1 MSLFHLVAPFK
12 PMGDQPA
19 AIDKLCEGL
28 KAGKADQI
36 LLGVTGSGK
45 TFTMASVIER
55 MQMPALVLSPN
66 KVLAAQLYSEFKT
79 FFPEN
84 AVEYFVSYYDYYQPE
99 AYIPSTDTYI
109 EKDAAV
115 NDHLDKLRIKATT
128 SILTRKD
135 TVVVSSVSCIYNIG
149 SPDNFSNMCLNLK
162 IGMPASRRELTET
175 LIKMRYERNDI
186 DFIRKTFRLRG
197 GNLDIFPA
205 DEELAIRIV
214 FDETIERIC
223 EIDPLTGDVCKDLKE
238 KWLFPATHFITS
250 ADEMETASQRIEQ
263 ELAERTAWFKANG
276 KPLEAERIE
285 QRTRYDLE
293 MIRQTGYCRG
303 VENYSRYLAGREPG
317 STPDSLFGYYK
328 GQDFLLF
335 IDESHVALPQI
346 RGMYE
351 GDRARKQCLVDFGF
365 RLPSA
370 LDNRPLKFDEFE
382 SLRPATIYVSATPG
396 PIELSRCPKD
406 SIAEQIIRPTGLTD
420 PKVTVLPVT
429 GQIKALEKEIAKRSA
444 KKERC
449 LVLTLTKKTAEDL
462 SSYLE
467 EKGLKA
473 RYMHSDMD
481 TLERL
486 EILAAFRKGEFD
498 ALVGINLLR
507 EGLDIPEV
515 SLVAILNADNEGFL
529 RSETTLIQI
538 AGRAARNVGGE
549 VILFAD
555 RITGS
560 IERAVNEMNRR
571 RNIQLAYN
579 NAHGITPKSIVKA
592 IQDYDELHKPE
603 PKNSS
608 AVREALPEYGKMSRS
623 ALSQLADDME
633 KMMREAADNLNF
645 ERAAELRD
653 RLAEL
658 KDMAGITSVNLKG
671 VKITGRKGKASIKH
685 SSGTKKGIKRSRRKE
700 ML

>member
-1 MSLFHLVAPFK
+1 MQKFHLVSPFK
-12 PMGDQPA
+12 PAGDQPA
-19 AIDKLCEGL
+19 AIEALCAGIR
-28 KAGKADQI
+28 AGKADQT

-55 MQMPALVLSPN
+55 LQMPALILSPN

-99 AYIPSTDTYI
+99 AYIPATDTYI
-109 EKDAAV
+109 EKDASV
-115 NDHLDKLRIKATT
+115 NDHIDKLRIKATT
-128 SILTRKD
+128 SILTRRD
-135 TVVVSSVSCIYNIG
+135 TVVVASVSCIYNIG
-149 SPDNFSNMCLNLK
+149 SPDNFNNMCLCLK
-162 IGMPASRRELTET
+162 KGMPASRRDLTET

-186 DFIRKTFRLRG
+186 DFIRKTFRIRG
-197 GNLDIFPA
+197 GNIDIFPA
-205 DEELAIRIV
+205 DSELAIRIV

-223 EIDPLTGDVCKDLKE
+223 EIDPLTGDVQKE
-238 KWLFPATHFITS
+238 MNETWIFPATHFITS
-250 ADEMETASQRIEQ
+250 AEEMETASQRIEA
-263 ELAERTAWFKANG
+263 ELAERVAWFKAHG

-285 QRTRYDLE
+285 QRTKYDLE

-303 VENYSRYLAGREPG
+303 VENYSRYLAGREAG
-317 STPDSLFGYYK
+317 SMPDSLFGYYK

-382 SLRPATIYVSATPG
+382 TLRPATIYVSATPG
-396 PIELSRCPKD
+396 PIELGRCPKD
-406 SIAEQIIRPTGLTD
+406 SIVEQIIRPTGLVD

-429 GQIKALEKEIAKRSA
+429 GQIKALEKEIAKRAA

-462 SSYLE
+462 SAFLE

-486 EILAAFRKGEFD
+486 DILAAFRKGEFD

-560 IERAVNEMNRR
+560 IGRAVSEMNRR
-571 RNIQLAYN
+571 RDMQMAYN
-579 NAHGITPKSIVKA
+579 EKHGITPQSIKKA
-592 IQDYDELHKPE
+592 IVDYDELHKPE
-603 PKNSS
+603 SKNVSV
-608 AVREALPEYGKMSRS
+608 VRESLPEYGKMSRS

-633 KMMREAADNLNF
+633 RMMREAADNLNF

-653 RLAEL
+653 RLMEL
-658 KDMAGITSVNLKG
+658 KEMAGVGSDAVRQFKG
-671 VKITGRKGKASIKH
+671 LPKTK
-685 SSGTKKGIKRSRRKE
+685 TKKQMPRRRKR
-700 ML
+700 